1 MTDAYLEK
9 IREDIVLRAMFFDQE
24 DPVAI
29 EQFDRFVCLLLK
41 VDADEVPPLF
51 IEEALAHS

>member
-9 IREDIVLRAMFFDQE
+9 IREDIVLRAMFFDQK

-41 VDADEVPPLF
+41 VDVDEVPPLF